1 MTIQISI
8 VGLGQIGT
16 SIGLALAHKEDVLVR
31 VGHDRERKVAR
42 QAEKMGAVDRVEINL
57 PKAVQDADLVLL
69 SLPIDQI
76 EETMEIIGDEMR
88 VNAVLMDTG
97 SIKEVVS
104 GWAEKWLPDGRH
116 YVGLTPVINPIF
128 LHSTDSGIEAARAEL
143 FERGLMAIV
152 VPPNTN
158 SEAVKL
164 AADLTRLLGSAPL
177 FVDPAE
183 MDGLMAATHVL
194 PQLMA
199 AALLNA
205 TVDQPGWREARKVA
219 GRAYAEVTGPIVH
232 LDDSR
237 TLSATALMNRE
248 NVLRVL
254 DSTQAAIQAIRDDIV
269 AQDESGLNE
278 RLGRARAGREKWW
291 KERQAGEWVG
301 DGAPAVNLPEDPGFL
316 GRLFGIGRKPGPRE
330 GK

>member
-16 SIGLALAHKEDVLVR
+16 SIGLSLANKGDVLVR
-31 VGHDRERKVAR
+31 VGHDLEIKVAR
-42 QAEKMGAVDRVEINL
+42 QAEKMGALDRVENNL
-57 PKAVQDADLVLL
+57 PKAVRDADLVVL

-76 EETMEIIGDEMR
+76 EETMEIIGDGMR
-88 VNAVLMDTG
+88 MDSVLMDTG
-97 SIKEVVS
+97 PIKEVVT

-116 YVGLTPVINPIF
+116 YVGLTPVINPAF
-128 LHSTDSGIEAARAEL
+128 LHSTDSGIEAAHADL
-143 FERGLMAIV
+143 FKGGLMAIV
-152 VPPNTN
+152 VPPKTN
-158 SEAVKL
+158 PEAVKL

-194 PQLMA
+194 PQLLA

-205 TVDQPGWREARKVA
+205 TIDQPGWREARKVA
-219 GRAYAEVTGPIVH
+219 GRAYAEATAPIVH

-237 TLSATALMNRE
+237 TLGATAMMNRE

-254 DSTQAAIQAIRDDIV
+254 DSTQAAIQAIREDIL
-269 AQDESGLNE
+269 AQDESALDE
-278 RLGRARAGREKWW
+278 RLMRARAGREKWW

-301 DGAPAVNLPEDPGFL
+301 DGAPPVKLPEDPGFL
-316 GRLFGIGRKPGPRE
+316 GRLFGIGRKPGSRE
-330 GK
+330 G